1 MSLDPTW
8 PGEPALTRNDQ
19 SVRFPL
25 GQHTRVMSIDVR
37 AEGPTQAVTFSNY
50 DEEDSVFKIQR
61 RPSDTISRQESIASS
76 RDGVFEAVDVDVVTT
91 FSFGISLEGVGIS
104 VVNKKMQELI
114 YASFRGLTAKYSD
127 STTNVAYDVSCK
139 WIQVGESRG
148 LKGCVTCAYLHAIRR
163 QSTFWRLVPNS
174 SLPVCHS

>member
-1 MSLDPTW
+1 M
-8 PGEPALTRNDQ
+8 
-19 SVRFPL
+19 

-61 RPSDTISRQESIASS
+61 RPSDTVSRQESIASS
-76 RDGVFEAVDVDVVTT
+76 REGVFEAVDVDVVTT
-91 FSFGISLEGVGIS
+91 FSFGVSLEGVGIS
-104 VVNKKMQELI
+104 LVNKKMQELI

-139 WIQVGESRG
+139 WIQVGESISG
-148 LKGCVTCAYLHAIRR
+148 ALAMLSTAADYGIQIINCSEACIRSYCTR
-163 QSTFWRLVPNS
+163 P
-174 SLPVCHS
+174 